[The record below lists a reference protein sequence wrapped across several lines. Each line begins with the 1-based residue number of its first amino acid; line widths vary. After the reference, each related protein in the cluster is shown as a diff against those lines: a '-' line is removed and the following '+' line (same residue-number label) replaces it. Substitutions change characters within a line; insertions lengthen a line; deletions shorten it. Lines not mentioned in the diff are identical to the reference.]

1 MRYLL
6 DTNICI
12 YVIKQRPLRVMEK
25 FRACDVGNIGISS
38 ITVSELW
45 YGVAKS
51 QNQAANSKALRQ
63 FLLPLNVVSFDE
75 RAAEAYGEIR
85 ATLEQAGEPIGG
97 MDLLIAAQA
106 VSLSIP
112 LVTNNEREFTRVP
125 NLIVENWARASELPS
140 KISG

>member
-12 YVIKQRPLRVMEK
+12 YLIKQKPLQVMEK
-25 FRACDVGNIGISS
+25 FRAYSVGEIGVSS

-51 QNQAANSKALRQ
+51 RRQKANAQALEQ
-63 FLLPLNVVSFDE
+63 FLLPLTVPAFDN

-85 ATLEQAGEPIGG
+85 AALEKKGRPIGA
-97 MDLLIAAQA
+97 MDMLIAAHA
-106 VSLSIP
+106 LSLGMV
-112 LVTNNEREFTRVP
+112 LVTNNEREFLRVP
-125 NLIVENWARASELPS
+125 ELMVENWVDE
-140 KISG
+140 

>member
-1 MRYLL
+1 
-6 DTNICI
+6 
-12 YVIKQRPLRVMEK
+12 VIKQRPLRVMEK
-25 FRACDVGNIGISS
+25 FRACDVGDIVISS

-51 QNQAANSKALRQ
+51 QHQAANSKALQQ

-85 ATLEQAGEPIGG
+85 AVLEQAGEPIGG

-106 VSLSIP
+106 VSLGIP

-125 NLIVENWARASELPS
+125 DLIIENWASV
-140 KISG
+140 

>member
-25 FRACDVGNIGISS
+25 FRACAVGDIGISA

-51 QNQAANSKALRQ
+51 LNQASKAANSKALRQ
-63 FLLPLNVVSFDE
+63 FLLPLNVVSYDE

-85 ATLEQAGEPIGG
+85 AALEQAGEPIGG

-106 VSLSIP
+106 VSLGIP
-112 LVTNNEREFTRVP
+112 LVTNNERKFTRVP
-125 NLIVENWARASELPS
+125 DLIVENWASA
-140 KISG
+140 

>member
-25 FRACDVGNIGISS
+25 FRACDVGDIGVSS

-85 ATLEQAGEPIGG
+85 AALEQAGEPIGG

-106 VSLSIP
+106 ASLGIS
-112 LVTNNEREFTRVP
+112 LVTNNEREFTRAP
-125 NLIVENWARASELPS
+125 NLIIENWASV
-140 KISG
+140 

>member
-12 YVIKQRPLRVMEK
+12 TMIKQRPLRVMEK
-25 FRACDVGNIGISS
+25 FRACDVGDIGVSS

-51 QNQAANSKALRQ
+51 LNQASKAANSKALRQ
-63 FLLPLNVVSFDE
+63 FLLPLNVVNFDD

-85 ATLEQAGEPIGG
+85 AALEQAGEPIGG

-106 VSLSIP
+106 VSLGIP

-125 NLIVENWARASELPS
+125 DLIVENWASA
-140 KISG
+140 

>member
-25 FRACDVGNIGISS
+25 FRACDVGDIGVSS

-51 QNQAANSKALRQ
+51 QHQAANSKALRQ
-63 FLLPLNVVSFDE
+63 FLLPLNVVNFDE

-85 ATLEQAGEPIGG
+85 AALEQAGEPIGG

-106 VSLSIP
+106 VSLGIP
-112 LVTNNEREFTRVP
+112 LVTNNEREFTRAP
-125 NLIVENWARASELPS
+125 NLIVENWASV
-140 KISG
+140 

>member
-12 YVIKQRPLRVMEK
+12 TMIKQRPLRVMEK
-25 FRACDVGNIGISS
+25 FRACDVGDIGISA

-51 QNQAANSKALRQ
+51 LNQASKAANSKALRQ
-63 FLLPLNVVSFDE
+63 FLLPLNVVNFDD

-85 ATLEQAGEPIGG
+85 AALEQAGEPIGG

-106 VSLSIP
+106 VSLGIP
-112 LVTNNEREFTRVP
+112 LVTNNERKFTRVP
-125 NLIVENWARASELPS
+125 DLIVENWARA
-140 KISG
+140 